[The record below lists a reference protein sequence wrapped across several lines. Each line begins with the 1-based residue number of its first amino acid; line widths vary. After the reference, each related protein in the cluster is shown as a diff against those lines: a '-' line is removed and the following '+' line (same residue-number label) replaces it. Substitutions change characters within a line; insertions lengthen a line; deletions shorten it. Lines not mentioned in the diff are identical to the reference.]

1 MYWFFVYHILF
12 RVSLMTHFGSVLL
25 MPVNPFRQICS
36 VWCCLG
42 RDCKSNSLQSYIPI
56 IGHKFSRDYSNSPL
70 FSCSLINNWAD
81 GEMLIHWMSWI
92 TIRKESCLYDLHIW
106 QMLVVSWALEHF
118 RIITSNA
125 AKCLMYFPKKN
136 NSNLR

>member
-1 MYWFFVYHILF
+1 MYWFFFVYHILF

-70 FSCSLINNWAD
+70 FSCSLINKLSRWRNAHPLNVMDNHPKRVLSLWSSYLTDAGCKLSIGTFPD
-81 GEMLIHWMSWI
+81 YNIKCSQMSDVFSEE
-92 TIRKESCLYDLHIW
+92 K
-106 QMLVVSWALEHF
+106 
-118 RIITSNA
+118 
-125 AKCLMYFPKKN
+125 
-136 NSNLR
+136 